1 MRDASKKKQE
11 HCLVAVTIATNCI
24 TMETS
29 LSEALLNSANQP
41 ATSLNNDLTEPLVNT
56 ANNSSSNNNN
66 NRSEDHDEQVQDGL
80 LVAVSSTATTANQA
94 PTTSP
99 LPPAT
104 MSSSFVAAVALA
116 AMPMFLFGFNT
127 GVMNAPESVIFP
139 SHSVLEWSIAVSAFC
154 VGGFFG
160 ANVSGRLADVWG
172 RRPCLAMILVANVIF
187 GVLHVLS
194 PNMIVLIA
202 ARAGVGVAGGA
213 STVLTPMYLSE
224 ISPSHIRG
232 SIGTMTQF
240 SCVVGILASIL
251 WALPFCTVH
260 TWRIIFVPLPIL
272 AGLGLLAIPWGL
284 PESPK
289 WLLMNH
295 YVARG
300 QEARGTMA
308 RFRNFHEER
317 DAELIEMEVMLSL
330 GGGANNT
337 APSPLVAASAT
348 EGDRENQEEEAD
360 FEEEEGT
367 SSGELRRQTS
377 FTTTGRSFRSF
388 ALDPKNRIPLISAIL
403 FPVAQQLSGIN
414 AVFYYST
421 LFFDGVIPNPQTGTI
436 LAFSVNV
443 LATVVAVLAMDR
455 FGRKTLFSV
464 SAGGMFLGCILLT
477 MALKGMLP
485 GFCTVLAVML
495 YICFFEIG
503 LGCIPFFLASEMIEP
518 EFLGTVQSI
527 SMTCNWFA
535 NFCVGIMFPFLDKH
549 LGAYSFVPFAVVL
562 LFTTLYSLFVLP
574 ETRGKSLEEV
584 LQQVNSRGGVYHAQV
599 VSEEEDGPGTSR
611 QGAFIEADTA
621 LV

>member
-1 MRDASKKKQE
+1 
-11 HCLVAVTIATNCI
+11 
-24 TMETS
+24 METS
-29 LSEALLNSANQP
+29 LSEALLNPADQP
-41 ATSLNNDLTEPLVNT
+41 ATSLDDVTEPLVNT
-56 ANNSSSNNNN
+56 ANTTTNNHR
-66 NRSEDHDEQVQDGL
+66 RSEDHDEPVPGGL
-80 LVAVSSTATTANQA
+80 LGAVSSTAATANQA
-94 PTTSP
+94 PTTSTS
-99 LPPAT
+99 PPGT

-127 GVMNAPESVIFP
+127 GVLNAPESVIFP

-160 ANVSGRLADVWG
+160 ANVSGRLADAWG
-172 RRPCLAMILVANVIF
+172 RRPCLALILVANMVF
-187 GVLHVLS
+187 GVVHVVS

-202 ARAGVGVAGGA
+202 ARGGVGLAGGA
-213 STVLTPMYLSE
+213 ATVLTPLYLSE

-232 SIGTMTQF
+232 SVGTMTQF
-240 SCVVGILASIL
+240 SCVLGILASIL
-251 WALPFCTVH
+251 WALPFCTAH

-272 AGLGLLAIPWGL
+272 AGVGLLAIPWGL

-289 WLLMNH
+289 WLLMTH

-330 GGGANNT
+330 GGGANNNAQST
-337 APSPLVAASAT
+337 QISTSA
-348 EGDRENQEEEAD
+348 EEDDREDQEQQEG
-360 FEEEEGT
+360 FEDEEGR
-367 SSGELRRQTS
+367 SGELERQTTV
-377 FTTTGRSFRSF
+377 TTTGRSFRSF
-388 ALDPKNRIPLISAIL
+388 ALEPKNRIPLISAIL

-443 LATVVAVLAMDR
+443 LATVVAVMAMDR

-464 SAGGMFLGCILLT
+464 SAGGMFGGCILLT
-477 MALKGMLP
+477 LALKGMLP

-527 SMTCNWFA
+527 SMSSNWFA

-562 LFTTLYSLFVLP
+562 FFTTLYSLFVLP

-584 LQQVNSRGGVYHAQV
+584 LQQVNNRGGAYHARV
-599 VSEEEDGPGTSR
+599 VSEEEDGPVTR